1 VRMGRFSKW
10 FHVWASGLLDPD
22 PCCCSVMNF
31 LGHEYVKEKTRE
43 MEDHNYEGEEE
54 ESSNEGDVSAQKFHS
69 WSLMLVIRRLC
80 SA

>member
-10 FHVWASGLLDPD
+10 FYVWVLGLLGADA
-22 PCCCSVMNF
+22 CCSVMNF

-54 ESSNEGDVSAQKFHS
+54 ESSDEGDVSVDRSFILGA
-69 WSLMLVIRRLC
+69 
-80 SA
+80 